1 MQNTKL
7 IQLLKTFS
15 HQEFRQFRDFVN
27 SPFYNKNKNVISLLN
42 VLKKYYPEFGNS
54 LPNEE
59 MIFKTVFDKEVYDY
73 FKLKNIVSDLLVL
86 GKEFL
91 SASMFNRNEHIK
103 NKFLLE
109 QLRDRN
115 LDSMFLQLY
124 KAYNE
129 KLDIH
134 PVRDEYYFS
143 KKFDLAEELKCYYS
157 PREPN
162 FHQNLFQVQLDNFVS
177 FALIK
182 MIRLYNTMLHENKQN
197 NSEFELKMFEETFQY
212 MNNNK
217 IENNPT
223 LLMFYYI
230 VLLQKKNDEKYFF
243 KLKKLVN
250 ENFTSF
256 SHFDIYMYFLHMAG
270 FCAEMYNVKCRTDF
284 AREHFLLSKENFDR
298 GTIEMGKIMYPDFM
312 NHVKI
317 AVRVEEF
324 EWAEKYMNKYK
335 DTLSDEYKNETLNFC
350 YGYINFRKGNLE
362 KALDLFSQSNFP
374 NFILKVQVKIFLLQ
388 IYYEKEYYEQAF
400 AMIDTFK
407 HYLLREKNLIEGYRK
422 SFAEFARITN
432 ELIRIKSKLSSGET
446 KFNLDRIKLDIEKI
460 KYNQFGIKLWLREKA
475 NEIRLKQI
483 N

>member
-1 MQNTKL
+1 MQNTRL

-15 HQEFRQFRDFVN
+15 LQEFKQFRDFVN
-27 SPFYNKNKNVISLLN
+27 SPFYNKNKNVISLLS
-42 VLKKYYPEFGNS
+42 VLKKFYPEFGNR
-54 LPNEE
+54 LPGEE
-59 MIFKTVFDKEVYDY
+59 IIFKTVFPKEEYDY
-73 FKLKNIVSDLLVL
+73 FKLKNIVSDLLAL

-91 SASMFNRNEHIK
+91 SVSMFGKNEHVR

-109 QLRDRN
+109 QFRDRN

-124 KAYNE
+124 KGYNE
-129 KLDIH
+129 KLNLN
-134 PVRDEYYFS
+134 PVRDEYYFYYQ
-143 KKFDLAEELKCYYS
+143 FDLAEELKSFYS

-162 FHQNLFQVQLDNFVS
+162 FHQNLFQDQLENFVS

-197 NSEFELKMFEETFQY
+197 NAVFDLKMFEETFHY
-212 MNNNK
+212 IKKNK
-217 IENNPT
+217 NENNPT
-223 LLMFYYI
+223 LLMYYYI
-230 VLLQKKNDEKYFF
+230 VLLQMENEEKYFF
-243 KLKKLVN
+243 ELKKLIN
-250 ENFTSF
+250 ENFSRF
-256 SHFDIYMYFLHMAG
+256 SHFDIYMYFLHMSG
-270 FCAEMYNVKCRTDF
+270 FCADMYNVKCRADF

-317 AVRVEEF
+317 AVRAGEY
-324 EWAEKYMNKYK
+324 EWAEKYMDKFK
-335 DTLSDEYKNETLNFC
+335 DTLSAEYKNETLNFC

-388 IYYEKEYYEQAF
+388 IYYEKEYYEQAL
-400 AMIDTFK
+400 AMIDTFR

-432 ELIRIKSKLSSGET
+432 ELIRIKCGLSSRET
-446 KFNLDRIKLDIEKI
+446 KFHLDRIKMDIEKI
-460 KYNQFGIKLWLREKA
+460 NYNQFGIKFWLREKA
-475 NEIRLKQI
+475 KEL
-483 N
+483 